1 MLHFTRKGIKENYFT
16 YEAGYCELQYLLR
29 YKNAIG
35 NNLGIYGWNCDI
47 YIFDDIAIT
56 TGYRPFGERINP
68 ALTKKYEE
76 KARKIFDNYDLSY
89 EQKKKKVNKLL
100 EKFIEEVKVL

>member
-1 MLHFTRKGIKENYFT
+1 MLHFTRKEIKENYFT

-47 YIFDDIAIT
+47 YIFDDIAIV
-56 TGYRPFGERINP
+56 TGYRPFGQRINP
-68 ALTKKYEE
+68 ELTKKYEQ
-76 KARKIFDNYDLSY
+76 KANKIANNYELSY
-89 EQKKKKVNKLL
+89 EQRKRKINNLL
-100 EKFIEEVKVL
+100 NKFIEEVTK